1 VFPLSNWTELDVWSC
16 IRQEHIPVVPL
27 YFARL
32 REVVNRGGMLVP
44 VYHNMPPAEGEK
56 VERGRCRM
64 RSLGCT
70 FCTGAVRSEA
80 TTIGEIIEELK
91 RSHFSERQNRAM
103 GHDQEGSMELKKRD
117 GYF

>member
-1 VFPLSNWTELDVWSC
+1 MFPLSNWAELDVWSY

-56 VERGRCRM
+56 VERVIRLHVLHRCR
-64 RSLGCT
+64 
-70 FCTGAVRSEA
+70 AVGSDHDRRNHRRAETLALLRTPEPRHGSRPGRIHGVEEA
-80 TTIGEIIEELK
+80 GW
-91 RSHFSERQNRAM
+91 
-103 GHDQEGSMELKKRD
+103 
-117 GYF
+117 YF